1 MSVSI
6 WFKAESQ
13 IYSYIAASG
22 SQLQQ
27 GFSFTSHPASS
38 SFRVVLP
45 SGKGAAVIET
55 VLTVDSWFYL
65 VGTFHENE
73 GLHLYING
81 LLEAM
86 NDLPS
91 S

>member
-1 MSVSI
+1 M
-6 WFKAESQ
+6 
-13 IYSYIAASG
+13 
-22 SQLQQ
+22 
-27 GFSFTSHPASS
+27 
-38 SFRVVLP
+38 
-45 SGKGAAVIET
+45 ET

-65 VGTFHENE
+65 VGTYHENE

-81 LLEAM
+81 LLGAM